1 MRDAI
6 LLTGTVLDV
15 HRGDVYT
22 VELDPPERRTIKAV
36 KAGRLHHRHIRI
48 TAGDKVTV
56 EMTPYDPTR
65 GRILKRE

>member
-22 VELDPPERRTIKAV
+22 VELDSPERRTIKAV